1 MGYRLIDSKDKRQK
15 EAVLFI
21 KQKMALVSKSALG
34 GNNGKLLNGLS
45 GCQMDMRLFFFLAE
59 GMAARY
65 VDAIDTSIERVEK
78 KG

>member
-1 MGYRLIDSKDKRQK
+1 
-15 EAVLFI
+15 
-21 KQKMALVSKSALG
+21 
-34 GNNGKLLNGLS
+34 
-45 GCQMDMRLFFFLAE
+45 MDMRLFLFLAE